1 MTSLRFDAEEAKNR
15 PVSKVITLLK
25 DMLKQLE
32 KEVDGDEEVYDKIV
46 CWCETNE
53 KIKTKEI
60 ADGAAKIEELT
71 ASLARL
77 EKEIK
82 ALEGEIFE
90 QQGAM
95 DKANAIRMKKQA
107 EFNAEEKDLLDAIKA
122 LKDAIVVLSKH
133 HPSSFVQLSASPNAG
148 ALMQVA
154 TTLQHEM
161 QKHHDLLE
169 GVLTPSQRR
178 AAASFLQAPADY
190 FDASPTFKQSYA
202 PQSGQ
207 ILGIL
212 KQMLETFETNLASAQ
227 GEEGAGQKDYGS
239 VKASIFDQ
247 LAAADASRDKKVQ
260 DRADQTQALADA
272 KQDLKDTE
280 ALKAANEKYLAMLK
294 EKCAQTDAEWEE
306 RQKTRHLEMEAVSKA
321 LAILSSDDAHD
332 LFTKT
337 FNAALLQTQETRST
351 SLRSKAS
358 ELIGAVAEQNNSPRL
373 AALAYQIR
381 LDAFTKVK
389 EAIDN
394 MIAELHT
401 NTAAIEKNERAKAE
415 LEMKIDNLKTL
426 IDTRAKEIEVLKA
439 DIAEM
444 QTQMKR
450 AGEDR
455 EIENKEFQLTVAD
468 QRA

>member
-1 MTSLRFDAEEAKNR
+1 M
-15 PVSKVITLLK
+15 VITLLK

-32 KEVDGDEEVYDKIV
+32 KEVEGDEEVYDKIV

-60 ADGAAKIEELT
+60 ADAAEKMEQLGAKIEELT
-71 ASLARL
+71 ASLVRL

-133 HPSSFVQLSASPNAG
+133 HPSPFMQVPAGTNAG
-148 ALMQVA
+148 ALMQVVA
-154 TTLQHEM
+154 TLQHEM
-161 QKHHDLLE
+161 QKHDDLLE
-169 GVLTPSQRR
+169 GVLTPTQRR

-212 KQMLETFETNLASAQ
+212 KQMLETFEQNLAAAQ

-260 DRADQTQALADA
+260 DRADQTQALADT

-306 RQKTRHLEMEAVSKA
+306 RQKTRHLEIEAVSKA

-337 FNAALLQTQETRST
+337 FNAALLQREETRSAPPR
-351 SLRSKAS
+351 SSGRWRSK
-358 ELIGAVAEQNNSPRL
+358 
-373 AALAYQIR
+373 
-381 LDAFTKVK
+381 
-389 EAIDN
+389 
-394 MIAELHT
+394 
-401 NTAAIEKNERAKAE
+401 TAARGWRPSPTRSVS
-415 LEMKIDNLKTL
+415 TL
-426 IDTRAKEIEVLKA
+426 SPKSR
-439 DIAEM
+439 
-444 QTQMKR
+444 
-450 AGEDR
+450 
-455 EIENKEFQLTVAD
+455 
-468 QRA
+468 

>member
-1 MTSLRFDAEEAKNR
+1 
-15 PVSKVITLLK
+15 
-25 DMLKQLE
+25 
-32 KEVDGDEEVYDKIV
+32 
-46 CWCETNE
+46 
-53 KIKTKEI
+53 
-60 ADGAAKIEELT
+60 
-71 ASLARL
+71 
-77 EKEIK
+77 
-82 ALEGEIFE
+82 
-90 QQGAM
+90 M

-133 HPSSFVQLSASPNAG
+133 HPSSFMQMPSGTSAGS
-148 ALMQVA
+148 LMQVA
-154 TTLQHEM
+154 ATLQHEM
-161 QKHHDLLE
+161 QKHDDLLE

-178 AAASFLQAPADY
+178 AAASFLQAPSDY

-212 KQMLETFETNLASAQ
+212 KQMLETFEQNLAAAQ

-260 DRADQTQALADA
+260 DRADQTQALADT

-306 RQKTRHLEMEAVSKA
+306 RQKTRHLEIEAVSKA

-337 FNAALLQTQETRST
+337 FNAALLQTEATRT
-351 SLRSKAS
+351 ASLRSKAS
-358 ELIGAVAEQNNSPRL
+358 ELVRATAERNNSPRL

-389 EAIDN
+389 AAIDD
-394 MIAELHT
+394 MIATLMKEQADEVKHKDFCVDELNT
-401 NTAAIEKNERAKAE
+401 NQLQTEKKQREKVELEATIEDLKAE
-415 LEMKIDNLKTL
+415 IATLTKELK
-426 IDTRAKEIEVLKA
+426 ELKA
-439 DIAEM
+439 DIAENKL
-444 QTQMKR
+444 QMKR

-455 EIENKEFQLTVAD
+455 EIENKDFQLIVAD
-468 QRA
+468 QRATIKLLT